1 MNSLPITLITASTLG
16 LMFVWLSASVI
27 AGRLKLQ
34 AGIGDNGNTE
44 LLYRIRTQGNFSEY
58 VPIFLIIL
66 GLLEANDA
74 HETVLIV
81 LAALFVLARLLHVPG
96 MGEQANLK
104 FRQAGIVGSF
114 TCIVAGSL
122 YGLFLGL
129 T

>member
-1 MNSLPITLITASTLG
+1 MNSLPITLIAASILG

-27 AGRLKLQ
+27 AGRVKIE
-34 AGIGDNGNTE
+34 AGIGDSGNTE
-44 LLYRIRTQGNFSEY
+44 LLYKIRTQGNFTEY
-58 VPIFLIIL
+58 APIFLIIL
-66 GLLEANDA
+66 GLLEIQGA
-74 HETVLIV
+74 HKTVLIV
-81 LAALFVLARLLHVPG
+81 LAVLFIVARFLHVPG

-104 FRQAGIVGSF
+104 FRQAGILGSF

>member
-1 MNSLPITLITASTLG
+1 MNSLPITLIAASTLG

-27 AGRLKLQ
+27 AGRVKIE
-34 AGIGDNGNTE
+34 AGIGDSGNTE
-44 LLYRIRTQGNFSEY
+44 LLYKIRTQGNFTEY
-58 VPIFLIIL
+58 APIFLIIL
-66 GLLEANDA
+66 GLLEIQGA
-74 HETVLIV
+74 HKTVLIV
-81 LAALFVLARLLHVPG
+81 LAVLFIVARFLHVPG

-104 FRQAGIVGSF
+104 FRQAGILGSF

>member
-1 MNSLPITLITASTLG
+1 MNSLPITLVTASTLG
-16 LMFVWLSASVI
+16 LMFVWLSANVI

-34 AGIGDNGNTE
+34 AGIGDSGNTE

-66 GLLEANDA
+66 GLLESNGA
-74 HETVLIV
+74 HQTVLIG

-96 MGEQANLK
+96 MGEHANLK